1 MPAHRFMVIEAVSSD
16 PKSFEELRRWVASK
30 IREGDGFYEESGR
43 LFMLIPSIN
52 MVGALAVVQRLGPEA
67 DALGGSLVVKAFGDD
82 DVSDSLY
89 RRADAQILPV
99 EPRGQE
105 GTRE

>member
-1 MPAHRFMVIEAVSSD
+1 MPAHRFMVIEVVSKEPS
-16 PKSFEELRRWVASK
+16 SFEELRRWVSSK

-43 LFMLIPSIN
+43 LFMVVPSIN

-67 DALGGSLVVKAFGDD
+67 EALGGSLVVRAVGDD

-99 EPRGQE
+99 EPRIQE
-105 GTRE
+105 GNR

>member
-1 MPAHRFMVIEAVSSD
+1 MPAHRFMVIEAVSRD
-16 PKSFEELRRWVASK
+16 PQSFEKLRRWVSSS
-30 IREGDGFYEESGR
+30 IREGDGFYEEGGR
-43 LFMLIPSIN
+43 LFMVVPSIN

-67 DALGGSLVVKAFGDD
+67 EVLGGSLVVRAVGDD

-99 EPRGQE
+99 EPR
-105 GTRE
+105 T